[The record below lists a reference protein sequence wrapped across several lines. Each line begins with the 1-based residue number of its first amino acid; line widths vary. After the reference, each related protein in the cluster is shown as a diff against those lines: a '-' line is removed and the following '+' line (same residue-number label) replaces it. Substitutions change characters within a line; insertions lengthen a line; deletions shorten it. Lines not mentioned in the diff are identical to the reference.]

1 MKWFLNA
8 GLTSDTPPSEYLR
21 VYYLNR
27 LILVCMIINVSVF
40 VIDMFLGVYVNGFAN
55 LGLLSIYLPLYYL
68 HHKGKYVLVRNIFSF
83 IMISFIM
90 IMSVATFHQNRWT
103 ETENIFYAVFVGVF
117 SLYQGKPRII
127 LCVLVAVILAALKYY
142 KTMYFNLPLDSDFTL
157 TMVNTSI
164 TLVGGYFFLSQFQS
178 ELYRAVKK
186 VTDLNDQLA
195 STSQELM
202 EKQERLK
209 VLNESRNKLF
219 SIVTHD
225 LKNPLSQ
232 LTSLIELSDKN
243 FLEAKQQREFNAE
256 IKNNLLQV
264 SAMMDK
270 VIQWT
275 KTQMEGFEVQRTNV
289 NVQDITSNVM
299 LFFQAEAE
307 KKSLKFKLESVDDP
321 IAYVDAEMLGVVLR
335 NLISNAIKFTHQGG
349 TITIG
354 IESNN
359 SSVDIKIKDE
369 GVGISSENLILLNK
383 GETPIKLQ
391 GTSGEKGAGVG
402 LMLSHDLLER
412 NGSTLKLESAN
423 GKGTT
428 VTVSI
433 PLSSTSHSEKTAA
446 M

>member
-8 GLTSDTPPSEYLR
+8 GLTSETPPSEYLR

-117 SLYQGKPRII
+117 SLYQGKPRIF
-127 LCVLVAVILAALKYY
+127 LCVLVAALLVALKYY
-142 KTMYFNLPLDSDFTL
+142 KTLYFNLPIDSDFTL
-157 TMVNTSI
+157 TMVNTGI

-178 ELYRAVKK
+178 ELFRAVKR
-186 VTDLNDQLA
+186 VTKLNDQLA
-195 STSQELM
+195 STSQALM

-209 VLNESRNKLF
+209 VLNDSRNKLF

-232 LTSLIELSDKN
+232 LTSLMELSDKN
-243 FLEAKQQREFNAE
+243 VLDPIQQREFNNE
-256 IKNNLLQV
+256 IKNNLKQV
-264 SAMMDK
+264 RGTMDK

-289 NVQDITSNVM
+289 NVRDIVSNVLL
-299 LFFQAEAE
+299 LFNVEAE
-307 KKSLKFKLESVDDP
+307 KKSLKFNLESDVGP
-321 IAYVDAEMLGVVLR
+321 IAFIDAEMLGVVLR

-349 TITIG
+349 TISIG
-354 IESNN
+354 IKSIHN
-359 SSVDIKIKDE
+359 SIDITIKDE
-369 GVGISSENLILLNK
+369 GVGISSENLLLLNK

-391 GTSGEKGAGVG
+391 GTSGESGAGVG
-402 LMLSHDLLER
+402 LMLSHDLLKR

-423 GKGTT
+423 GKGTK

-433 PLSSTSHSEKTAA
+433 PIGSTLHTEQIAA
-446 M
+446 E